1 MFYSFTKIK
10 FKLVLY
16 SLLFLLVSNTHAQIE
31 FYYGQPEERYEI
43 SQETSQIILD
53 AFLKTH
59 KATTIEFNP
68 NPNSSYPF
76 RLKNKK
82 GNWVLFVDDWSG
94 NNSIFMP
101 KKGKQYSFQFPTK
114 LQESIKMTLAIR
126 KNQTYWVNLENE
138 TIESKVTFD
147 EVIFTTKIDTLI
159 GDNFSDEVEIIERI
173 AVKIGEKWG
182 VIEPGEYNESS
193 FYVSRNFLYNTLDE
207 LPPATGFNSDQLQMM
222 EQIRKEFNVDLLVA
236 LDEHG
241 YYFKGRDKKSKLY
254 GLFMG
259 EGEVSGTIPSK
270 YDNIKRHRNPETFEV
285 WKNGKVGYYNSEF
298 ELIKEPVYD
307 ELHFMHLD
315 YTRGCALKTEDVW
328 QLFDAFDGS
337 LLVEGEAKTIEALQE
352 LWLNRH
358 E

>member
-1 MFYSFTKIK
+1 MKIK
-10 FKLVLY
+10 IQPFKIIFGLC
-16 SLLFLLVSNTHAQIE
+16 FLLSLKAHGQIE
-31 FYYGQPEERYEI
+31 FYYGNPEERYQI
-43 SQETSQIILD
+43 TQETDDEIIN
-53 AFLKTH
+53 AFLKEH
-59 KATTIEFNP
+59 KATTIDFNP
-68 NPNSSYPF
+68 NPDSRYPI
-76 RLKNKK
+76 RVKNKK

-94 NNSIFMP
+94 NNSIFML
-101 KKGKQYSFQFPTK
+101 KKGKQYSFQLPTK
-114 LQESIKMTLAIR
+114 LQESIKMTLATR
-126 KNQTYWVNLENE
+126 KNQTYWVNFESE
-138 TIESKVTFD
+138 IIESKMAFD
-147 EVIFTTKIDTLI
+147 EVVFATKIDTLI

-182 VIEPGEYNESS
+182 VIEPGEYNEPS

-207 LPPATGFNSDQLQMM
+207 LPPATGFNSYQLEMM
-222 EQIRKEFNVDLLVA
+222 EQIRKEYYVDLLVA

-259 EGEVSGTIPSK
+259 EGEVSGTIPSN
-270 YDNIKRHRNPETFEV
+270 YDNIKRHQNTETFEV

-307 ELHFMHLD
+307 EFHFMHLD
-315 YTRGCALKTEDVW
+315 YTWGCALKKEDVW

-337 LLVEGEAKTIEALQE
+337 LLVEGKAKSIEALQE
-352 LWLNRH
+352 FWLNRY

>member
-126 KNQTYWVNLENE
+126 K
-138 TIESKVTFD
+138 
-147 EVIFTTKIDTLI
+147 TKPI
-159 GDNFSDEVEIIERI
+159 GS
-173 AVKIGEKWG
+173 
-182 VIEPGEYNESS
+182 
-193 FYVSRNFLYNTLDE
+193 T
-207 LPPATGFNSDQLQMM
+207 
-222 EQIRKEFNVDLLVA
+222 
-236 LDEHG
+236 
-241 YYFKGRDKKSKLY
+241 
-254 GLFMG
+254 
-259 EGEVSGTIPSK
+259 
-270 YDNIKRHRNPETFEV
+270 
-285 WKNGKVGYYNSEF
+285 
-298 ELIKEPVYD
+298 
-307 ELHFMHLD
+307 
-315 YTRGCALKTEDVW
+315 LKTK
-328 QLFDAFDGS
+328 QLK
-337 LLVEGEAKTIEALQE
+337 AK
-352 LWLNRH
+352 
-358 E
+358 